1 MPEEAVLEISF
12 DINTI
17 DHLGVKLYS
26 TIPPMIA
33 ELVANAWDADAK
45 NVDVLLKD
53 DGSKSIVV
61 KDDGHGMNFDELNN
75 SFLKIGRNRRE
86 ETNVSYTSGG
96 RAVLGKKGLGKL
108 SVFGI
113 GKIVTVTTIKD
124 GLKNQF
130 RMKYEEMK
138 TTQGGKYHPEI
149 LFYNVTSSENSGTEI
164 KLEDIRRSSNFD
176 EDKIVDSLSQRF
188 TLYSDDF
195 KVNVKRNND
204 DAILVGNNNFLE
216 THHQFKWEFPKDFTR
231 DEIGDASYSFAVEKN
246 ISGTIYTSQT
256 PLRLDKR
263 GVVLFSRGKL
273 VQERSSFHD
282 RGNDNFFQYM
292 AGIISVD
299 FIDQDKKIDFI
310 STDRKSVAWDSENN
324 QDLMSIQTVLK
335 QIIKVSQKKWREKRS
350 VVRREEIKRAGI
362 DLNGWL
368 SELTSYEKPLA
379 EKLGKAIIEN
389 DKIEHEEVTSYL
401 CHIKDMF
408 SFQSFRNFAAQLDEL
423 EVLGEEKAIKL
434 LTDWQLIEAK
444 EMAKIAEGR
453 LKTIN
458 QFEKYIDQNAS
469 ETKVMQKFLE
479 DFPWLLDP
487 KMTTFEREVT
497 YTKWLKEKFPDND
510 LPESNRRIDFLC
522 SNSAGTIHIIELK
535 RPGIKLT
542 FKEIHQAA
550 SYLEFLKEHCPN
562 TVTAIHAFL
571 ISNRVEMDSATESMA
586 ESFRKDGKVFIKSY
600 DELLSQA
607 RGYHKEFIK
616 KYDELKGPQNV

>member
-1 MPEEAVLEISF
+1 M
-12 DINTI
+12 
-17 DHLGVKLYS
+17 
-26 TIPPMIA
+26 
-33 ELVANAWDADAK
+33 
-45 NVDVLLKD
+45 
-53 DGSKSIVV
+53 
-61 KDDGHGMNFDELNN
+61 
-75 SFLKIGRNRRE
+75 
-86 ETNVSYTSGG
+86 
-96 RAVLGKKGLGKL
+96 
-108 SVFGI
+108 
-113 GKIVTVTTIKD
+113 
-124 GLKNQF
+124 
-130 RMKYEEMK
+130 
-138 TTQGGKYHPEI
+138 
-149 LFYNVTSSENSGTEI
+149 
-164 KLEDIRRSSNFD
+164 
-176 EDKIVDSLSQRF
+176 
-188 TLYSDDF
+188 
-195 KVNVKRNND
+195 
-204 DAILVGNNNFLE
+204 
-216 THHQFKWEFPKDFTR
+216 
-231 DEIGDASYSFAVEKN
+231 
-246 ISGTIYTSQT
+246 
-256 PLRLDKR
+256 
-263 GVVLFSRGKL
+263 
-273 VQERSSFHD
+273 QERSSFHD

-299 FIDQDKKIDFI
+299 FIDQDKKLDFI

-324 QDLMSIQTVLK
+324 QDLMSIQAVLK
-335 QIIKVSQKKWREKRS
+335 QIIKVSQRKWREKRS
-350 VVRREEIKRAGI
+350 LVRREEIERAGI

-379 EKLGKAIIEN
+379 EKLGKAIVEN
-389 DKIEHEEVTSYL
+389 DKIEHEEATSYL
-401 CHIKDMF
+401 GHIKDMY
-408 SFQSFRNFAAQLDEL
+408 SFQSFKTFAAQLDEL
-423 EVLGEEKAIKL
+423 EVLGEAKAIKL

-453 LKTIN
+453 LKTID

-497 YTKWLKEKFPDND
+497 YTKWLKENFPDDD

-550 SYLEFLKEHCPN
+550 SYLEFLKKHCPD

-616 KYDELKGPQNV
+616 NMMN

>member
-246 ISGTIYTSQT
+246 ISGTIYIH
-256 PLRLDKR
+256 PRL
-263 GVVLFSRGKL
+263 L
-273 VQERSSFHD
+273 
-282 RGNDNFFQYM
+282 
-292 AGIISVD
+292 
-299 FIDQDKKIDFI
+299 
-310 STDRKSVAWDSENN
+310 
-324 QDLMSIQTVLK
+324 
-335 QIIKVSQKKWREKRS
+335 
-350 VVRREEIKRAGI
+350 
-362 DLNGWL
+362 
-368 SELTSYEKPLA
+368 
-379 EKLGKAIIEN
+379 
-389 DKIEHEEVTSYL
+389 
-401 CHIKDMF
+401 
-408 SFQSFRNFAAQLDEL
+408 
-423 EVLGEEKAIKL
+423 
-434 LTDWQLIEAK
+434 
-444 EMAKIAEGR
+444 
-453 LKTIN
+453 
-458 QFEKYIDQNAS
+458 
-469 ETKVMQKFLE
+469 
-479 DFPWLLDP
+479 
-487 KMTTFEREVT
+487 
-497 YTKWLKEKFPDND
+497 
-510 LPESNRRIDFLC
+510 
-522 SNSAGTIHIIELK
+522 
-535 RPGIKLT
+535 
-542 FKEIHQAA
+542 
-550 SYLEFLKEHCPN
+550 
-562 TVTAIHAFL
+562 
-571 ISNRVEMDSATESMA
+571 
-586 ESFRKDGKVFIKSY
+586 
-600 DELLSQA
+600 
-607 RGYHKEFIK
+607 
-616 KYDELKGPQNV
+616 

>member
-1 MPEEAVLEISF
+1 MLEEAVLEISF

-45 NVDVLLKD
+45 NVDVLLRD

-61 KDDGHGMNFDELNN
+61 RDGGHGMNFDELNN

-86 ETNVSYTSGG
+86 ETNVSHTPGG

-113 GKIVTVTTIKD
+113 GKIVTVTTIKN

-130 RMKYEEMK
+130 RMKYEDMK
-138 TTQGGKYHPEI
+138 HTQGGKYNPEI
-149 LFYNVTSSENSGTEI
+149 LFYNEISSEHSGTEI

-176 EDKIVDSLSQRF
+176 ECKIVDSLSQRF
-188 TLYSDDF
+188 TLYSGDF
-195 KVNVKRNND
+195 KVNVKRNDNES
-204 DAILVGNNNFLE
+204 ILVENDAFLE
-216 THHQFKWEFPKDFTR
+216 MNHQFKWKFPEDFTC
-231 DEIGDASYSFAVEKN
+231 DEIGSVLYSFAVDKN

-299 FIDQDKKIDFI
+299 FIDQDKKLDFI

-324 QDLMSIQTVLK
+324 QDLMSIQAVLK
-335 QIIKVSQKKWREKRS
+335 QIIKVSQRKWREKRS
-350 VVRREEIKRAGI
+350 LVRREEIERAGI

-379 EKLGKAIIEN
+379 EKLGKAIVEN
-389 DKIEHEEVTSYL
+389 DKIEHEEATSYL
-401 CHIKDMF
+401 GHIKDMF
-408 SFQSFRNFAAQLDEL
+408 SFQSFKTFAAQLDEL
-423 EVLGEEKAIKL
+423 EVLGEAKAIKL

-453 LKTIN
+453 LKTID

-497 YTKWLKEKFPDND
+497 YTKWLKENFPDDD

-550 SYLEFLKEHCPN
+550 SYLEFLKKHCPD

-616 KYDELKGPQNV
+616 KYDELKGSQNV